1 MCTQFLFVQDGSVDV
16 DDLKATLSDNV
27 KVVVYRQGSTL
38 PIFISLP
45 TKESKI
51 DSSITKTS
59 RYGNI
64 AELEAENERLTKEL
78 AIAKIA
84 LGLPL
89 TKKEQAV
96 YGLIIRGRKWNT
108 I

>member
-38 PIFISLP
+38 PIFISLL

-64 AELEAENERLTKEL
+64 AELEAENERIRQNSITHETEIADKAKEN
-78 AIAKIA
+78 
-84 LGLPL
+84 
-89 TKKEQAV
+89 E
-96 YGLIIRGRKWNT
+96 ND
-108 I
+108 